1 VLAGLR
7 RSRETPQPRQ
17 VGQLQSPIFSFTSVR
32 ATELRLCSVN
42 FIEVGPGTY
51 DFTLRLLYCALST
64 PRHEHKE
71 SQYVL
76 QERCET
82 LQDEVDRLQA
92 ELARSRKDTKA
103 RVEALVAEFTKV
115 RVY

>member
-1 VLAGLR
+1 
-7 RSRETPQPRQ
+7 
-17 VGQLQSPIFSFTSVR
+17 
-32 ATELRLCSVN
+32 
-42 FIEVGPGTY
+42 
-51 DFTLRLLYCALST
+51 LYCALST

-71 SQYVL
+71 SLYVV

-92 ELARSRKDTKA
+92 ELAHSRKETKA
-103 RVEALVAEFTKV
+103 RLEALVAEFTKV